1 MPYEILVVDD
11 DPLVGALSTDILLNA
26 GYQTQLIRDSRMAIP
41 AIQEHRPKLVV
52 LDILM
57 PGLDGLS
64 LLHMIKND
72 PALSQTHVA
81 VVSGKSFA
89 PEIDRAMQ
97 YGAELFIQKPYD
109 VKAFAQRIQTLIGP
123 PAAPPAEGGAIGQT
137 DAPKQQT
144 AVKLRIWGRC
154 EPGST
159 SVVSVEAMD
168 TLFILD
174 AGNGIV
180 PLGQKMLE
188 EGRFNRVW
196 LLLSHYHTDHVCALG
211 QFPCLRSKGFELH
224 IAGPVEPAK
233 NLATV
238 LREEIQKSFSADP
251 TPVTAKIKLH
261 ELREETYDV
270 RPGLRIAPFYSN
282 HPSTTLAYHLQLAG
296 RHIILCPDCEI
307 YGQAATALQ
316 DYDEKAGRIC
326 RNVDLLLHDARYN
339 DHDYEAHKNEGHSG
353 VSNVAE
359 FAGENEVQR
368 LVLFHQD
375 PSYDDATL
383 AAMEE
388 QAKKLLDEKGAVIP
402 CVVSRDGFELEF

>member
-1 MPYEILVVDD
+1 MAFEIIVVDD

-41 AIQEHRPKLVV
+41 AIKEHKPKLVV

-72 PALSQTHVA
+72 PVLAQTHVA

-89 PEIDRAMQ
+89 PEIERAQQ

-123 PAAPPAEGGAIGQT
+123 PDSPPTEGSALAQT
-137 DAPKQQT
+137 EAPKPQT
-144 AVKLRIWGRC
+144 AVKLRIWGRS
-154 EPGST
+154 ENGST
-159 SVVSVEAMD
+159 PTVSVEALD

-180 PLGQKMLE
+180 PLGQALLQ
-188 EGRFNRVW
+188 EGRHKRAW
-196 LLLSHYHTDHVCALG
+196 LLLSHYHPDHICALG
-211 QFPCLRSKGFELH
+211 LFPCLRSKGFELH
-224 IAGPVEPAK
+224 ITGPVEPAK
-233 NLATV
+233 NLASV
-238 LREEIQKSFSADP
+238 LREGIQRSFSSDP

-296 RHIILCPDCEI
+296 RHVILCPDCEI

-316 DYDEKAGRIC
+316 DYDEKAGRII
-326 RNVDLLLHDARYN
+326 RGADLMLHDARYT
-339 DHDYEAHKNEGHSG
+339 DRDYAAHKNEGHSG
-353 VSNVAE
+353 VTNVAE
-359 FAGENEVQR
+359 FAGQNEVQR
-368 LVLFHQD
+368 LILFHQD
-375 PSYDDATL
+375 PSYSDSALTE
-383 AAMEE
+383 MED
-388 QAKKLLDEKGAVIP
+388 QAKKVLEENGAVIP
-402 CVVSRDGFELEF
+402 CAVSRDGFELEF